1 MNKHPRSGSK
11 FYKGVEI
18 PINAKIYI
26 SKTNREFILYAINSI
41 VEFMYIDDKT
51 RFKVELQKGLEFL
64 KNN

>member
-18 PINAKIYI
+18 PINAKIYL
-26 SKTNREFILYAINSI
+26 SKTNREFILYAINTI
-41 VEFMYIDDKT
+41 VEFMYIDDLT
-51 RFKVELQKGLEFL
+51 RFKIELDKGLKFL